1 MDNKIKILIVKLVNL
16 ENKILDVY
24 REIIKKEIY
33 NEDITNEINKIKE
46 LKTQENFLN
55 NLTYQELTE
64 IINYIENSEE
74 LYYMLIQRI
83 SNLINIIID
92 KNYLKERL
100 EEQEEDIDEEFIEY
114 TRKEEIIVEYLMRD
128 LVLLKLKKL
137 ECQINRTNNEVR
149 KRLINYK
156 YLYFYSN
163 VAIENEMLNNK
174 FNLNNIYLI
183 NKLAIQLS
191 DIEKEL
197 IEDLYKEIAEQDIL
211 IGSIQNL
218 ININNIILSEG
229 KNKENDIF
237 LESEMVINTSFLA
250 AEMEV
255 FSIKKETIMEI
266 LNNKIER
273 KNNKIIKEVTNLLN
287 GGLQK
292 NEKYLTLIRKK

>member
-1 MDNKIKILIVKLVNL
+1 MNNKIKTSIIKIVSL
-16 ENKILDVY
+16 EDKILDIY

-33 NEDITNEINKIKE
+33 NEDITNEIEKIKE

-64 IINYIENSEE
+64 ILNYIENSEE

-83 SNLINIIID
+83 SNLINIEID
-92 KNYLKERL
+92 KNHLEERL

-163 VAIENEMLNNK
+163 VAIENEMLNNN

-211 IGSIQNL
+211 MGSIQNL

-229 KNKENDIF
+229 KNEENDIF
-237 LESEMVINTSFLA
+237 LESEMIINTSFLA
-250 AEMEV
+250 AEMEI
-255 FSIKKETIMEI
+255 FSIKKETIIEI

-273 KNNKIIKEVTNLLN
+273 KNNTIIKDVTKLLN
-287 GGLQK
+287 NSLQ
-292 NEKYLTLIRKK
+292 NTEKYLTLIRKK

>member
-1 MDNKIKILIVKLVNL
+1 MNNKIKTSIIKMVSL
-16 ENKILDVY
+16 EDKILDIY

-33 NEDITNEINKIKE
+33 NEDITNEIEKIKE

-64 IINYIENSEE
+64 ILNYIENSEE

-83 SNLINIIID
+83 SNLINIEID
-92 KNYLKERL
+92 KNHLEERL

-114 TRKEEIIVEYLMRD
+114 TRKEDIIVEYLMRD

-137 ECQINRTNNEVR
+137 DEQINRTNNEVR

-163 VAIENEMLNNK
+163 IAIENEMLKNK

-183 NKLAIQLS
+183 NKLVIQLS

-197 IEDLYKEIAEQDIL
+197 IEDLYKEIAEQDIV

-229 KNKENDIF
+229 KNEENDIF
-237 LESEMVINTSFLA
+237 LESEMIINTSFLA
-250 AEMEV
+250 AEMEI
-255 FSIKKETIMEI
+255 FSIKKETIIEI

-273 KNNKIIKEVTNLLN
+273 KNNTIIKDVTKLLSN
-287 GGLQK
+287 SLQN
-292 NEKYLTLIRKK
+292 NEK

>member
-1 MDNKIKILIVKLVNL
+1 MNNKIKMLIIKIVSL
-16 ENKILDVY
+16 EDKILDIY

-33 NEDITNEINKIKE
+33 NEDITNEIEKIKE

-64 IINYIENSEE
+64 ILNYIENSEE

-92 KNYLKERL
+92 KNHLEERL

-114 TRKEEIIVEYLMRD
+114 TRKEDIIVEYLMRD

-137 ECQINRTNNEVR
+137 DEQINRTNNEVR

-163 VAIENEMLNNK
+163 IAIENEMLKNK

-183 NKLAIQLS
+183 NKLVIQLS

-197 IEDLYKEIAEQDIL
+197 IEDLYKEIAEQDIV

-229 KNKENDIF
+229 KNEENVIF

-250 AEMEV
+250 AEMEI
-255 FSIKKETIMEI
+255 FSIKKETIIEV

-273 KNNKIIKEVTNLLN
+273 KNNNIIKDVTKLLSN
-287 GGLQK
+287 SLQN

>member
-1 MDNKIKILIVKLVNL
+1 MNNKIKILIVKLVNL

-83 SNLINIIID
+83 SNLINIEID
-92 KNYLKERL
+92 KNHLEERL

-137 ECQINRTNNEVR
+137 DEQINNTNKEVR

-292 NEKYLTLIRKK
+292 KREILDTN

>member
-1 MDNKIKILIVKLVNL
+1 MNNKIKTSIIKIVSL
-16 ENKILDVY
+16 EDKILDTY

-33 NEDITNEINKIKE
+33 KEDITNEIEKIKE

-64 IINYIENSEE
+64 ILNYIENSEE

-83 SNLINIIID
+83 SNLINIEID
-92 KNYLKERL
+92 KNHLEERL

-128 LVLLKLKKL
+128 IVLLKLKKL
-137 ECQINRTNNEVR
+137 DEQINNTNKEVR

-229 KNKENDIF
+229 KNEENDIF
-237 LESEMVINTSFLA
+237 LESEMIINTSFLA
-250 AEMEV
+250 AEMEI
-255 FSIKKETIMEI
+255 FSIKKETIIEI

-273 KNNKIIKEVTNLLN
+273 KNNTIIKDVTKLLN
-287 GGLQK
+287 NSLQ
-292 NEKYLTLIRKK
+292 NTEKYLTLIRKK

>member
-1 MDNKIKILIVKLVNL
+1 MNNKIKMLIVKLVNL
-16 ENKILDVY
+16 EDKILDIY

-33 NEDITNEINKIKE
+33 NEDITNEIEKIKE
-46 LKTQENFLN
+46 LKTQEKFLN

-64 IINYIENSEE
+64 ILNYIENSEE

-83 SNLINIIID
+83 SNLINIEID
-92 KNYLKERL
+92 KNHLEERL

-163 VAIENEMLNNK
+163 VAIENEMINNK

>member
-1 MDNKIKILIVKLVNL
+1 MVSL
-16 ENKILDVY
+16 EDKILDIY

-33 NEDITNEINKIKE
+33 NEDITNEIEKIKE
-46 LKTQENFLN
+46 LKTQEKFLN

-64 IINYIENSEE
+64 ILNYIENSEE

-92 KNYLKERL
+92 KNHLEERL

-114 TRKEEIIVEYLMRD
+114 TRKEDIIVEYLMRD

-137 ECQINRTNNEVR
+137 DEQINRTNNEVR

-163 VAIENEMLNNK
+163 IAIENEMLKNK

-183 NKLAIQLS
+183 NKLVIQLS

-197 IEDLYKEIAEQDIL
+197 IEDLYKEIAEQDIV

-229 KNKENDIF
+229 KNEENVIF

-250 AEMEV
+250 AEMEI
-255 FSIKKETIMEI
+255 FSIKKETIIEV

-273 KNNKIIKEVTNLLN
+273 KNNNIIKDVTKLLSN
-287 GGLQK
+287 SLQN

>member
-1 MDNKIKILIVKLVNL
+1 MNNKIKMLIVKLVNL
-16 ENKILDVY
+16 EDKILDIY

-33 NEDITNEINKIKE
+33 NEDITNEIEKIKE
-46 LKTQENFLN
+46 LKTQEKFLN

-64 IINYIENSEE
+64 ILNYIENSEE

-83 SNLINIIID
+83 SNLINIEID
-92 KNYLKERL
+92 KNHLEERL

-163 VAIENEMLNNK
+163 VAIENEMINNK
-174 FNLNNIYLI
+174 FNLNNIYII

-197 IEDLYKEIAEQDIL
+197 IEDLYKEIAGQDIL
-211 IGSIQNL
+211 MGSIQNL

-229 KNKENDIF
+229 KNEENDIF
-237 LESEMVINTSFLA
+237 LESEMIINTSFLA
-250 AEMEV
+250 AEMEI
-255 FSIKKETIMEI
+255 FSIKKETIIEI

-273 KNNKIIKEVTNLLN
+273 KNNTIIKDVTKLLN
-287 GGLQK
+287 NSLQN

>member
-1 MDNKIKILIVKLVNL
+1 MNNKIKTSIIKIVSL
-16 ENKILDVY
+16 EDKILDTY

-33 NEDITNEINKIKE
+33 KEDITNEIEKIKE

-64 IINYIENSEE
+64 ILNYIENSEE

-83 SNLINIIID
+83 SNLINIEID
-92 KNYLKERL
+92 KNHLEERL

-128 LVLLKLKKL
+128 IVLLKLKKL
-137 ECQINRTNNEVR
+137 DEQINNTNKEVR

-174 FNLNNIYLI
+174 FNLHSIYLI

-191 DIEKEL
+191 NIEKEL

-229 KNKENDIF
+229 KNEENDIF
-237 LESEMVINTSFLA
+237 LESEMIINTSFLA
-250 AEMEV
+250 AEMEI
-255 FSIKKETIMEI
+255 FSIKKETIIEI

-273 KNNKIIKEVTNLLN
+273 KNNTIIKDVTKLLN
-287 GGLQK
+287 NSLQ
-292 NEKYLTLIRKK
+292 NTEKYLTLIRKK